1 MQSSLTKQKLTISL
15 SCDFDG
21 WLKDIDGSLKRITI
35 TKKNKARLVT
45 KPNKNLQKVA
55 WNCGENKRTSKVGAI
70 IRLRSDPLRCTQH
83 AVSDLYE
90 GN

>member
-1 MQSSLTKQKLTISL
+1 MQSSLTKKKLTISL

-45 KPNKNLQKVA
+45 KPNKNLQKSCVEL
-55 WNCGENKRTSKVGAI
+55 WRKKRTFKVGAI